1 MLSSDVCLRGAGMT
15 AEMGPK
21 QASRSLIARIFVVS
35 FALLAWFATVVQVFA
50 LPSKDRA
57 ESLASVTVLVPAGE
71 ADVLQAVEEV
81 ASDQIIHG
89 TYVYEKEKT
98 LTGAHK
104 AAASSVFQHD
114 QEPGKTFYKV
124 AENVLDPRHF
134 KASNDMGT
142 ITVRYIVQGAGSA
155 STSLRIDAVFVETGR
170 RRLDRSDGTVE
181 SAEYDAVNQRLQALQ
196 TKRAQAQGDER
207 KFQEPPTENR
217 VISEARAPEA
227 NTTERPDSSTKQL
240 EQKVEH
246 LRHQVEMRAKADG
259 VPLKSAPFRNATT
272 IQALPARTE
281 VVILILTPFWYGVE
295 TQDRH
300 HGWIRRSQLE
310 PLP

>member
-1 MLSSDVCLRGAGMT
+1 LFS
-15 AEMGPK
+15 MGL
-21 QASRSLIARIFVVS
+21 QL
-35 FALLAWFATVVQVFA
+35 FA
-50 LPSKDRA
+50 LPARDRG
-57 ESLASVTVLVPAGE
+57 EFQASMTVLVPAGE

-104 AAASSVFQHD
+104 AATSSVFQHE
-114 QEPGKTFYKV
+114 QEPGKIFYKV
-124 AENVLDPRHF
+124 ADNVLDPRHF
-134 KASNDMGT
+134 KASNDMGA
-142 ITVRYIVQGAGSA
+142 ITVRYIVQGAGPA
-155 STSLRIDAVFVETGR
+155 STSLRIDAVFVESGR

-181 SAEYDAVNQRLQALQ
+181 AAEYDAVNQHLLALQ
-196 TKRAQAQGDER
+196 TKRAQEQEEQRNVRER
-207 KFQEPPTENR
+207 PTENR
-217 VISEARAPEA
+217 VISETRAPET
-227 NTTERPDSSTKQL
+227 NTVETPESVTKQL

-281 VVILILTPFWYGVE
+281 VVILILTPYWYGVE